1 MASLNLKIPRDPET
15 QKKLFLGVL
24 PLLLI
29 VVYNQMY
36 DNKKQ
41 VEIDELTARH
51 QQLEQVNATM
61 RPQALT
67 GGAELQQK
75 LALYE
80 QHMKRLEEL
89 IPQSEEVA
97 QLLNSMSE
105 RAQDATVDLALM
117 KPEAETPGQ
126 FYNEQ
131 SYQISAIGQYHDLGR
146 YIAMIA
152 SLSRI
157 ITPVELKI
165 QPQPQDTLRDGT
177 PRLKADFRIVTYV
190 IPPAVTP
197 AAPPVSP
204 GAQPPQGGASG
215 QH

>member
-1 MASLNLKIPRDPET
+1 MALSLSLPKDPEQ
-15 QKKLFLGVL
+15 QKRLLIGLV
-24 PLLLI
+24 PLLLAF
-29 VVYNQMY
+29 VYFQFFHS
-36 DNKKQ
+36 KK
-41 VEIDELTARH
+41 VAENETLEARFT
-51 QQLEQVNATM
+51 QLDQVNQTM

-75 LALYE
+75 LQLYE

-105 RAQDATVDLALM
+105 RAQDAQVDLALM
-117 KPEAETPGQ
+117 KPEAEVPGQ

-131 SYQISAIGQYHDLGR
+131 SYQISTIGGYHDIGR
-146 YIAMIA
+146 YLAMIA

-157 ITPVELKI
+157 ITPVELRIK
-165 QPQPQDTLRDGT
+165 PQPQDTLRDGT

-190 IPPAVTP
+190 IPPAV
-197 AAPPVSP
+197 APVQSP
-204 GAQPPQGGASG
+204 GAPPQGGASG

>member
-1 MASLNLKIPRDPET
+1 MAFSLSIPKDQET
-15 QKKLFLGVL
+15 QKRLLIGLV
-24 PLLLI
+24 PLLLAF
-29 VVYNQMY
+29 VYNY
-36 DNKKQ
+36 FVDSKKTT
-41 VEIDELTARH
+41 EIETLTARH
-51 QQLEQVNATM
+51 QQLETVNASM

-105 RAQDATVDLALM
+105 RAQDAAVDLALM
-117 KPEAETPGQ
+117 KPEVETPGQ

-131 SYQISAIGQYHDLGR
+131 SYQIATVGNYHEIGR
-146 YIAMIA
+146 YLSMIS

-165 QPQPQDTLRDGT
+165 TPLPQDTLRDGT
-177 PRLKADFRIVTYV
+177 PRLKAEFRIVTYV
-190 IPPAVTP
+190 IPPA
-197 AAPPVSP
+197 APPAPAVVSP
-204 GAQPPQGGASG
+204 GAQPQGGASG

>member
-1 MASLNLKIPRDPET
+1 MAFSLSLPKSPEQ
-15 QKKLFLGVL
+15 QKRLLIGVM
-24 PLLLI
+24 PLLLLF
-29 VVYNQMY
+29 VYYQFMHG
-36 DNKKQ
+36 KK
-41 VEIDELTARH
+41 VEENEALQSRYEQLKAR
-51 QQLEQVNATM
+51 NDAM

-89 IPQSEEVA
+89 IPQSEEVP

-105 RAQDATVDLALM
+105 RAQDAYVDLALM
-117 KPEAETPGQ
+117 RPHPENVGQ

-131 SYQISAIGQYHDLGR
+131 KYNISVIGTYHDIGR
-146 YIAMIA
+146 YLAMIG

-157 ITPVELKI
+157 ITPIELTI
-165 QPQPQDTLRDGT
+165 APRANDTLRDGT
-177 PRLKADFRIVTYV
+177 PRLEADFKIVTYV
-190 IPPAVTP
+190 IPPAP
-197 AAPPVSP
+197 APATVSSP
-204 GAQPPQGGASG
+204 GAPPQGGASG

>member
-1 MASLNLKIPRDPET
+1 MAFSLSIPKDQET
-15 QKKLFLGVL
+15 QKRLFIGIL

-29 VVYNQMY
+29 VLYNQFI
-36 DNKKQ
+36 DTKKTA
-41 VEIDELTARH
+41 EIETLTARH
-51 QQLEQVNATM
+51 QQLKTVNDAM

-105 RAQDATVDLALM
+105 RAQDAMVDLALM
-117 KPEAETPGQ
+117 KPEVETPGQ

-131 SYQISAIGQYHDLGR
+131 SYQISVNGGYHEIGR
-146 YIAMIA
+146 YLAMIA

-165 QPQPQDTLRDGT
+165 EPRPQDTLRDGT
-177 PRLKADFRIVTYV
+177 PRLAAGFRIITYV
-190 IPPAVTP
+190 IPPVPVPMTP
-197 AAPPVSP
+197 VQSP
-204 GAQPPQGGASG
+204 GATPQGGASG

>member
-1 MASLNLKIPRDPET
+1 MAFSLSLPKDPEQ
-15 QKKLFLGVL
+15 QKRLVIGLL
-24 PLLLI
+24 PLLLLFF
-29 VVYNQMY
+29 YYQFMHG
-36 DNKKQ
+36 KK
-41 VEIDELTARH
+41 VEENEAMQSRYEALKTRNDA
-51 QQLEQVNATM
+51 M

-89 IPQSEEVA
+89 IPQSEEVP

-105 RAQDATVDLALM
+105 RAQDAFVDLALM
-117 KPEAETPGQ
+117 RPMPENVGQ

-131 SYQISAIGQYHDLGR
+131 TYNISVIGGYHEIGR
-146 YIAMIA
+146 YLAMIA

-157 ITPVELKI
+157 ITPIDLALA
-165 QPQPQDTLRDGT
+165 PRPGDTLRDGA
-177 PRLKADFRIVTYV
+177 PRLEADFKIITYV
-190 IPPAVTP
+190 IPPVAMPTTP
-197 AAPPVSP
+197 APSP
-204 GAQPPQGGASG
+204 GAPPQGGASG

>member
-1 MASLNLKIPRDPET
+1 MAFSLSIPKDPET
-15 QKKLFLGVL
+15 QKRLLIGIIPIALLFL
-24 PLLLI
+24 
-29 VVYNQMY
+29 YNQFV
-36 DNKKQ
+36 DSKKTT
-41 VEIDELTARH
+41 EIEALTARH
-51 QQLEQVNATM
+51 AQLETVNAAM

-89 IPQSEEVA
+89 IPQTEEVP

-117 KPEAETPGQ
+117 RPEAEVPGQ

-131 SYQISAIGQYHDLGR
+131 SYQIAAIGTYHDIGR

-157 ITPVELKI
+157 ITPVELKVG
-165 QPQPQDTLRDGT
+165 PQPQDTLRDGT

-190 IPPAVTP
+190 IPPAVAP
-197 AAPPVSP
+197 VAPPVSP
-204 GAQPPQGGASG
+204 GAQPQGGASG

>member
-1 MASLNLKIPRDPET
+1 MAFSLSIPKDPET
-15 QKKLFLGVL
+15 QKRLLIGLV
-24 PLLLI
+24 PLLLAF
-29 VVYNQMY
+29 VYNY
-36 DNKKQ
+36 FVDSKKTT
-41 VEIDELTARH
+41 EIETLTARY
-51 QQLEQVNATM
+51 QQLETVNASM

-105 RAQDATVDLALM
+105 RAQDAAVDLALM
-117 KPEAETPGQ
+117 KPEVETPGQ

-131 SYQISAIGQYHDLGR
+131 SYQISTVGNYHEIGR
-146 YIAMIA
+146 YLAMVA

-165 QPQPQDTLRDGT
+165 TPLPQDTLRDGT

-190 IPPAVTP
+190 IPPA
-197 AAPPVSP
+197 AAPPTPVQSP
-204 GAQPPQGGASG
+204 GAPPQGGASG

>member
-1 MASLNLKIPRDPET
+1 MAFSLSIPRDQET
-15 QKKLFLGVL
+15 QKRLFIGLV
-24 PLLLI
+24 PILLI
-29 VVYNQMY
+29 VGYNQFF
-36 DNKKQ
+36 DNKKAA
-41 VEIDELTARH
+41 EIETLTTRH
-51 QQLEQVNATM
+51 EQLKSVNDAM

-105 RAQDATVDLALM
+105 RAQDAMVDLALM
-117 KPEAETPGQ
+117 KPEVETPGQ

-131 SYQISAIGQYHDLGR
+131 SYQISVNGGYHEIGR
-146 YIAMIA
+146 YLAMIA

-165 QPQPQDTLRDGT
+165 EPRPQDTLRDGT
-177 PRLKADFRIVTYV
+177 PRLAAGFRIITYV
-190 IPPAVTP
+190 IPPVTMP
-197 AAPPVSP
+197 TTPVPSP
-204 GAQPPQGGASG
+204 GATPQGGASG

>member
-1 MASLNLKIPRDPET
+1 MAISLPKDPEQ
-15 QKKLFLGVL
+15 QKRLLIGMV
-24 PLLLI
+24 PLLLLFGYYQFMHGKK
-29 VVYNQMY
+29 VEANDALQTRFEEL
-36 DNKKQ
+36 DQRNKM
-41 VEIDELTARH
+41 
-51 QQLEQVNATM
+51 M

-105 RAQDATVDLALM
+105 RAQDATVDLALLR
-117 KPEAETPGQ
+117 PEAETPGQ

-131 SYQISAIGQYHDLGR
+131 SYQIAVHGGYHEIGR
-146 YIAMIA
+146 YLAMIA
-152 SLSRI
+152 TLSRI
-157 ITPVELKI
+157 ITPIDLKL
-165 QPQPQDTLRDGT
+165 QPRPGDTLRDGT
-177 PRLKADFRIVTYV
+177 PRLEADFRIMTYV
-190 IPPAVTP
+190 IPPAP
-197 AAPPVSP
+197 DAPVVSP
-204 GAQPPQGGASG
+204 GAAPQGGASG

>member
-1 MASLNLKIPRDPET
+1 MAFSLSLPKDPEQ
-15 QKKLFLGVL
+15 QKRLLIGL
-24 PLLLI
+24 APLLLAF
-29 VVYNQMY
+29 VYYQFVHG
-36 DNKKQ
+36 KKVTENETLQ
-41 VEIDELTARH
+41 ARVE
-51 QQLEQVNATM
+51 QLEAVNATM
-61 RPQALT
+61 RPIALT

-105 RAQDATVDLALM
+105 RAQDAMVDLALM
-117 KPEAETPGQ
+117 RPQPETQGQ

-131 SYQISAIGQYHDLGR
+131 SYQISVIGGYHEIGR
-146 YIAMIA
+146 YLAMIA

-157 ITPVELKI
+157 ITPMELKI
-165 QPQPQDTLRDGT
+165 ETRPADTLRDGT
-177 PRLKADFRIVTYV
+177 PRLDADFRILTYV
-190 IPPAVTP
+190 IPPVSVPTTP
-197 AAPPVSP
+197 VPSP
-204 GAQPPQGGASG
+204 GAPQGGASG

>member
-1 MASLNLKIPRDPET
+1 MAAFGLKIPRDQET
-15 QKKLFLGVL
+15 QKKLFIGLL

-29 VVYNQMY
+29 VAYNQFY
-36 DNKKQ
+36 DNKKAT
-41 VEIDELTARH
+41 EIETLKAR
-51 QQLEQVNATM
+51 QAQLNAVNDAM

-117 KPEAETPGQ
+117 RPEAETPGE

-131 SYQISAIGQYHDLGR
+131 SYQISTIGSYHDIGR

-157 ITPVELKI
+157 ITPVELKV
-165 QPQPQDTLRDGT
+165 QPQPGDTLRDGT
-177 PRLKADFRIVTYV
+177 PRLKAEFRIVTYV
-190 IPPAVTP
+190 IPPAAAPV
-197 AAPPVSP
+197 APPVSP
-204 GAQPPQGGASG
+204 GAQPQGGASG

>member
-1 MASLNLKIPRDPET
+1 MAISLPKDPEQ
-15 QKKLFLGVL
+15 QKRLLIGMV
-24 PLLLI
+24 PLLLLFG
-29 VVYNQMY
+29 YYQFMHG
-36 DNKKQ
+36 KKKAENVTLQ
-41 VEIDELTARH
+41 ARFE
-51 QQLEQVNATM
+51 QLEGVNAAM

-97 QLLNSMSE
+97 QLLSSMTE
-105 RAQDATVDLALM
+105 RAQDASVDLALL
-117 KPEAETPGQ
+117 KPESENPGQ

-131 SYQISAIGQYHDLGR
+131 SYQISVHGQYHDIGR
-146 YIAMIA
+146 FLAMVA

-157 ITPVELKI
+157 ITPVELKMEAKEG
-165 QPQPQDTLRDGT
+165 DTLRDGT
-177 PRLKADFRIVTYV
+177 PRLEAGFRIITYV
-190 IPPAVTP
+190 VPPVPIPTTP
-197 AAPPVSP
+197 APASP
-204 GAQPPQGGASG
+204 GATPPQGGASG